1 MSKMKKMIALI
12 WEFQRNLLRASLV
25 TIYKAFIIDYRAET
39 LFLTKLLMIIST
51 SKWNHFNLKLL

>member
-39 LFLTKLLMIIST
+39 FPPANGIISV
-51 SKWNHFNLKLL
+51 